1 MEKPFAPSPNKT
13 MTYTFKPVSPDAPVH
28 RIDYQNELNP
38 AQYEAVTT
46 KDGPI
51 LVIAGAGSGKT
62 RTLVYR
68 LAYLVEHGVDP
79 SSILLLTFTRKA
91 SREMLTRAVHLLN
104 QALGQVVGGTFH
116 GVCYLWLRQYG
127 ERLGY
132 PKGFTVMDRADQ
144 GDLLKMLKERLGYKQ
159 LSGPFPRKETIA
171 ELFGAVVNKDLSLDS
186 LLARDYPQFLDHRD
200 RLAKMAAAYQDEKRR
215 HALLD
220 YDDLLLEG
228 RRLLTEH
235 DDLRQHLSRRFQYL
249 MVDEYQDTNRLQ
261 AELVRLL
268 ASTHQNVMAVG
279 DDSQSI
285 YSFRGAN
292 FRNIMDFPDLFP
304 GTRIIKLEENYRST
318 QPILDLANEII
329 AGARDKYTKCLF
341 TRRADGV
348 RPRLFR
354 AASENEQSRL
364 VVAQVQALQEEG
376 TPLSQIAVLIRAGY
390 HSFDLEIELV
400 RSGIPFMKF
409 GGFKFMESAHIKD
422 LLAHLKVVAN
432 PQDTMSWN
440 RVLLLVPGVGQAT
453 CNKFNAQ
460 VRGSFDLEAG
470 ITWLRQQP
478 KKLDDLADLM
488 TGLNTPGQTLMTRM
502 NQALAYYEPLAMAR
516 YDDYPKR
523 IKDLEHLLTITARYR
538 ELQAFLNDLTLE
550 PPSSLA
556 DVVTPTDDYLT
567 LSTIHSAKGLEWD
580 AVFIIWAAEG
590 RFPAFYSQERDEEME
605 EERRLMYVAATRAR
619 NYLALTF
626 PSIGYS
632 RQFGMT
638 VNSPSRF
645 IADIPRTLLEPWR
658 AEVEEW

>member
-1 MEKPFAPSPNKT
+1 
-13 MTYTFKPVSPDAPVH
+13 MTNTFKPVTPDAPVH

-46 KDGPI
+46 KEGPI

-79 SSILLLTFTRKA
+79 SAILLLTFTRKA

-144 GDLLKMLKERLGYKQ
+144 GDLLKLLKERLGFKQ
-159 LSGPFPRKETIA
+159 LSGSFPRKETIA

-186 LLARDYPQFLDHRD
+186 LLNRDYPQFLDQRD

-235 DDLRQHLSRRFQYL
+235 DDLRQHLSRRFRYL

-329 AGARDKYTKCLF
+329 ASARDKYTKCLF

-364 VVAQVQALQEEG
+364 VVAQVQTLQEEG
-376 TPLSQIAVLIRAGY
+376 TPLSEIAVLIRAGY
-390 HSFDLEIELV
+390 HSFDLEIELA

-432 PQDTMSWN
+432 PKDTMSWN
-440 RVLLLVPGVGQAT
+440 RVLLLVPGVGRQT
-453 CNKFNAQ
+453 CNKFSAQ
-460 VRGSFDLEAG
+460 VGSGFELEDG
-470 ITWLRQQP
+470 IKWLKGQRRP
-478 KKLDDLADLM
+478 KELQDLADLM
-488 TGLNTPGQTLMTRM
+488 AGLNAPGQTLMSRM

-523 IKDLEHLLTITARYR
+523 MKDLEHLLTITARYR
-538 ELQAFLNDLTLE
+538 ELQTFLNDLTLE

-556 DVVTPTDDYLT
+556 DVVTPTDEYLT

-645 IADIPRTLLEPWR
+645 IADIPRDLLEPWR

>member
-1 MEKPFAPSPNKT
+1 MP
-13 MTYTFKPVSPDAPVH
+13 YTFKPIPPEAPGR
-28 RIDYQNELNP
+28 RIDYSQDLNP

-46 KDGPI
+46 LEGPI

-68 LAYLVEHGVDP
+68 LAYLVEQGVDP
-79 SSILLLTFTRKA
+79 GAILLLTFTRKA
-91 SREMLTRAVHLLN
+91 SREMLTRAVHLLDRP
-104 QALGQVVGGTFH
+104 LGQVVGGTFH
-116 GVCYLWLRQYG
+116 GICYLWLRQYG

-144 GDLLKMLKERLGYKQ
+144 GDLLNLLKERLGFKK
-159 LSGPFPRKETIA
+159 LSGPFPRKETMA
-171 ELFGAVVNKDLSLDS
+171 EILGAVVNKDLSLDG
-186 LLARDYPQFLDHRD
+186 LLTRDYPQFLEQRDH
-200 RLAKMAAAYQDEKRR
+200 LVKMTAAYQDEKRR

-235 DDLRQHLSRRFQYL
+235 EDVRRHLSNRFQYL

-261 AELVRLL
+261 AELVQLL
-268 ASTHQNVMAVG
+268 AYSHKNVMAVG

-292 FRNIMDFPDLFP
+292 FRNIMDFPNLFP

-318 QPILDLANEII
+318 QPILDLANAII
-329 AGARDKYTKCLF
+329 AGAQDKYTKCLF
-341 TRRADGV
+341 TRRADGT

-354 AASENEQSRL
+354 AATENEQSKL

-376 TPLSQIAVLIRAGY
+376 TPLSRIAVLIRAGY

-400 RSGIPFMKF
+400 RTGIPFMKF

-422 LLAHLKVVAN
+422 LLAHLRVVAN
-432 PQDTMSWN
+432 PKDTMSWN
-440 RVLLLVPGVGQAT
+440 RLLLLVPGVGRAT
-453 CNKFNAQ
+453 CNKFNSQ
-460 VRGSFDLEAG
+460 VQGGFDLEAG
-470 ITWLRQQP
+470 VKWLRNQRRPQEL
-478 KKLDDLADLM
+478 KDLAGLM
-488 TGLNTPGQTLMTRM
+488 ETLNAPGQTLMTRM
-502 NQALAYYEPLAMAR
+502 NQALTYYEPLAKAR

-523 IKDLEHLLTITARYR
+523 MKDLEHLLTITARYK
-538 ELQAFLNDLTLE
+538 ELQTFLNDLTLE

-567 LSTIHSAKGLEWD
+567 LSTVHSAKGLEWD
-580 AVFIIWAAEG
+580 AVFVIWAAEG
-590 RFPAFYSQERDEEME
+590 RFPGFYSQERDEDME

-619 NYLALTF
+619 NYLAVIF

-645 IADIPRTLLEPWR
+645 IADIPRALLEPWR

>member
-1 MEKPFAPSPNKT
+1 MP
-13 MTYTFKPVSPDAPVH
+13 YTFKPIPPEPVR
-28 RIDYQNELNP
+28 RIDYQRELNP

-46 KDGPI
+46 LEGPV

-79 SSILLLTFTRKA
+79 SAILLLTFTRKA
-91 SREMLTRAVHLLN
+91 SREMLTRAVHLVD
-104 QALGQVVGGTFH
+104 QPLGQVVGGTFH
-116 GVCYLWLRQYG
+116 GICYLWLRQYG

-132 PKGFTVMDRADQ
+132 PKGFTCMDRADQ
-144 GDLLKMLKERLGYKQ
+144 GDLLSMLKERLGFKK
-159 LSGPFPRKETIA
+159 LSGPFPRKETMA
-171 ELFGAVVNKDLSLDS
+171 EILGAVVNKDLSLDN
-186 LLARDYPQFLDHRD
+186 LLARDYPQFLEQRDH
-200 RLAKMAAAYQDEKRR
+200 LAQMAAAYQDEKRR
-215 HALLD
+215 HALMD

-235 DDLRQHLSRRFQYL
+235 DDVRRHLSRRFQYL

-261 AELVRLL
+261 AELVQLL
-268 ASTHQNVMAVG
+268 AYTHQNVMAVG

-292 FRNIMDFPDLFP
+292 FRNIMDFPKLFP

-318 QPILDLANEII
+318 QPILDLANAVI

-341 TRRADGV
+341 TRRADGL

-354 AASENEQSRL
+354 AATENEQSKL

-376 TPLSQIAVLIRAGY
+376 TPLSEIAVLIRAGY

-400 RSGIPFMKF
+400 KAGIPFMKF

-432 PQDTMSWN
+432 PRDAMSWT
-440 RVLLLVPGVGQAT
+440 RVLLLLPGVGRQT
-453 CNKFNAQ
+453 CNKFNSQ
-460 VRGSFDLEAG
+460 IGRDFDLAAAG
-470 ITWLRQQP
+470 KWLRNQRRP
-478 KKLDDLADLM
+478 KELKDLADLIVR
-488 TGLNTPGQTLMTRM
+488 LEAPGQTLMTRM
-502 NQALAYYEPLAMAR
+502 NEVLSYYEPLAKER

-523 IKDLEHLLTITARYR
+523 MKDLEHLLTITARYR
-538 ELQAFLNDLTLE
+538 ELQTFLNDLTLE

-556 DVVTPTDDYLT
+556 DVVTPTDEYLT
-567 LSTIHSAKGLEWD
+567 LSTVHSAKGLEWD

-590 RFPAFYSQERDEEME
+590 RFPAFYSQERDDEME

-619 NYLALTF
+619 NYLALIF

-658 AEVEEW
+658 AEVEEY

>member
-1 MEKPFAPSPNKT
+1 MSYTVKPIPPEAP
-13 MTYTFKPVSPDAPVH
+13 AP
-28 RIDYQNELNP
+28 RIDYEKELNP

-46 KDGPI
+46 LEGPM

-79 SSILLLTFTRKA
+79 SAILLLTFTRKA
-91 SREMLTRAVHLLN
+91 SREMLSRAVHLLN
-104 QALGQVVGGTFH
+104 QGLGQVVGGTFH

-144 GDLLKMLKERLGYKQ
+144 GDLLKMLKERLGFKQ
-159 LSGPFPRKETIA
+159 TSGPFPRKETVA
-171 ELFGAVVNKDLSLDS
+171 EIFGAVVNKNLSLDS
-186 LLARDYPQFLDHRD
+186 LLTRDYPQFLDQRD

-215 HALLD
+215 HGLLD

-235 DDLRQHLSRRFQYL
+235 EDLRQHLGRRFQYL

-268 ASTHQNVMAVG
+268 AASHQNVMAVG

-292 FRNIMDFPDLFP
+292 FRNIMDFPEIFP

-318 QPILDLANEII
+318 QPILDLANSII
-329 AGARDKYTKCLF
+329 AGAQDRYTKCLF

-354 AASENEQSRL
+354 TASENEQSRL
-364 VVAQVQALQEEG
+364 IVAQVQALQDAG

-400 RSGIPFMKF
+400 RADIPFMKF

-422 LLAHLKVVAN
+422 LLAHLRVVAN
-432 PQDTMSWN
+432 PRDTMSWN
-440 RVLLLVPGVGQAT
+440 RVLLLVPGVGRQT

-460 VRGSFDLEAG
+460 VETGFELADGIKWLKNQRRPKDLK
-470 ITWLRQQP
+470 P
-478 KKLDDLADLM
+478 LADLM
-488 TGLNTPGQTLMTRM
+488 VGLASPNQTLMTRM
-502 NQALAYYEPLAMAR
+502 NQVLAYYEPLAKAR

-538 ELQAFLNDLTLE
+538 ELQTFLNDLTLE

-556 DVVTPTDDYLT
+556 DVVTPTDEYLT
-567 LSTIHSAKGLEWD
+567 LSTVHSAKGLEWD

-590 RFPAFYSQERDEEME
+590 RFPAFYSQDKDEEME

-638 VNSPSRF
+638 VNAPSRF
-645 IADIPRTLLEPWR
+645 VADIPRDLLEPWR

>member
-1 MEKPFAPSPNKT
+1 
-13 MTYTFKPVSPDAPVH
+13 MTYTFKPVTHEAPGH
-28 RIDYQNELNP
+28 RIDYEKELNP
-38 AQYEAVTT
+38 SQYQAVTT
-46 KDGPI
+46 LEGPV

-68 LAYLVEHGVDP
+68 LAYLVEQGVDP
-79 SSILLLTFTRKA
+79 GAILLLTFTRKA
-91 SREMLTRAVHLLN
+91 AREMLTRAVHLLD
-104 QALGQVVGGTFH
+104 QPLGRVMGGTFH
-116 GVCYLWLRQYG
+116 GACYLWLRKYG

-132 PKGFTVMDRADQ
+132 PRGFTVMDRADQ
-144 GDLLKMLKERLGYKQ
+144 GDLLNMLKERLGFKKV
-159 LSGPFPRKETIA
+159 SGPFPRKETMA
-171 ELFGAVVNKDLSLDS
+171 EILGAVVNKDLSLDH
-186 LLARDYPQFLDHRD
+186 LLSRDYPQFLEQRDH
-200 RLAKMAAAYQDEKRR
+200 LAKLAAAYQDEKRR
-215 HALLD
+215 HGLLD

-235 DDLRQHLSRRFQYL
+235 EDVRRTLSRRFQYL

-261 AELVRLL
+261 AELVQLL
-268 ASTHQNVMAVG
+268 AYSHQNVMAVG

-292 FRNIMDFPDLFP
+292 FRNIMDFPRLFP

-318 QPILDLANEII
+318 QPILDLANAII

-341 TRRADGV
+341 TRRADGS

-354 AASENEQSRL
+354 AATENEQSRL
-364 VVAQVQALQEEG
+364 VVAQVQALQEAG
-376 TPLSQIAVLIRAGY
+376 TPLSRIAVLIRAGY

-400 RSGIPFMKF
+400 RAGLPFMKF

-432 PQDTMSWN
+432 PKDTMSWN
-440 RVLLLVPGVGQAT
+440 RLLLLVPGVGRQT
-453 CNKFNAQ
+453 CNKFNSQ
-460 VRGSFDLEAG
+460 ILGDFDMAAAVK
-470 ITWLRQQP
+470 WLRSQRRPQELP
-478 KKLDDLADLM
+478 DLADLM
-488 TGLNTPGQTLMTRM
+488 ENLKLPGQTLMSRM
-502 NQALAYYEPLAMAR
+502 NLALAYYEPLAKIR

-523 IKDLEHLLTITARYR
+523 IKDLEHLLTITARYK
-538 ELQAFLNDLTLE
+538 ELQTFLNDLTLE

-556 DVVTPTDDYLT
+556 DVVTPTHDYLT
-567 LSTIHSAKGLEWD
+567 LSTVHSAKGLEWD

-619 NYLALTF
+619 DYLAVIF
-626 PSIGYS
+626 PSIGYN
-632 RQFGMT
+632 RQFGMI

-645 IADIPRTLLEPWR
+645 IAEIPRALLEPWR
-658 AEVEEW
+658 AEVEE

>member
-1 MEKPFAPSPNKT
+1 
-13 MTYTFKPVSPDAPVH
+13 MTYIFKPIPPEALPH
-28 RIDYQNELNP
+28 RIDYERELNP

-46 KDGPI
+46 TEGPV

-79 SSILLLTFTRKA
+79 GAILLLTFTRKA

-116 GVCYLWLRQYG
+116 GICYLWLRQYG
-127 ERLGY
+127 ELLGY

-144 GDLLKMLKERLGYKQ
+144 GDLLNLLKERLGYKK

-171 ELFGAVVNKDLSLDS
+171 EMLGAVVNKDLSLDF
-186 LLARDYPQFLDHRD
+186 LLTRDYPQFLEQRDH
-200 RLAKMAAAYQDEKRR
+200 LAKLAAAYQDEKRR

-235 DDLRQHLSRRFQYL
+235 EDVRRHLSNRFGYL

-261 AELVRLL
+261 AELVQLL
-268 ASTHQNVMAVG
+268 AYSHQNVMAVG

-292 FRNIMDFPDLFP
+292 FRNIMDFPKLFP

-318 QPILDLANEII
+318 QPILDLANAII

-341 TRRADGV
+341 TRRADGT

-354 AASENEQSRL
+354 AADEPEQSRL
-364 VVAQVQALQEEG
+364 VVSQVQALVDAG
-376 TPLSQIAVLIRAGY
+376 TPLSRIAVLIRAGY
-390 HSFDLEIELV
+390 HSFALEIELM
-400 RSGIPFMKF
+400 RASIPFMKF

-432 PQDTMSWN
+432 PRDTMSWN
-440 RVLLLVPGVGQAT
+440 RLLLLVPGVGRAT

-460 VRGSFDLEAG
+460 VKAGFGLEAG
-470 ITWLRQQP
+470 IAWLRRQP
-478 KKLDDLADLM
+478 PKLQDLAGLM
-488 TGLNTPGQTLMTRM
+488 ESLNGPGHTLMTRM
-502 NQALAYYEPLAMAR
+502 TQTLAYYEPLAKAR

-523 IKDLEHLLTITARYR
+523 MKDLEHLLTITARYQ

-556 DVVTPTDDYLT
+556 DVVAPTDDYLT
-567 LSTIHSAKGLEWD
+567 LSTVHSAKGLEWD

-590 RFPAFYSQERDEEME
+590 RFPGFYSQERDDDME

-619 NYLALTF
+619 NYLAVVF
-626 PSIGYS
+626 PHTGYS

-638 VNSPSRF
+638 INSPSRF
-645 IADIPRTLLEPWR
+645 IADIPRDLLEPWR

>member
-1 MEKPFAPSPNKT
+1 
-13 MTYTFKPVSPDAPVH
+13 MTYTFKPESPEAPIR
-28 RIDYQNELNP
+28 RIDYQQELNP
-38 AQYEAVTT
+38 AQYQAVTT
-46 KDGPI
+46 LEGPV

-68 LAYLVEHGVDP
+68 LAYLVEQGVDP
-79 SSILLLTFTRKA
+79 SAILLLTFTRKA
-91 SREMLTRAVHLLN
+91 SREMLTRAVHLLDRP
-104 QALGQVVGGTFH
+104 LGQVTGGTFH

-127 ERLGY
+127 GRLGY
-132 PKGFTVMDRADQ
+132 PQGFTVMDRSDQ
-144 GDLLKMLKERLGYKQ
+144 GDLLQMLKERLGFKK
-159 LSGPFPRKETIA
+159 LPGPFPRKETMA
-171 ELFGAVVNKDLSLDS
+171 EILGAVVNKDLSLDH
-186 LLARDYPQFLDHRD
+186 LLARDYPQFLEQRDH
-200 RLAKMAAAYQDEKRR
+200 LAKMAAAYQDEKRR

-228 RRLLTEH
+228 RRLLLEH
-235 DDLRQHLSRRFQYL
+235 EDVRRHLSRRFGYL

-268 ASTHQNVMAVG
+268 AYTHQNVMAVG

-292 FRNIMDFPDLFP
+292 FRNIMDFPNLFP

-318 QPILDLANEII
+318 QPILDLANAII
-329 AGARDKYTKCLF
+329 AGARDRYTKCLF

-354 AASENEQSRL
+354 AATENEQSRL
-364 VVAQVQALQEEG
+364 VLAQVQALQEQDI
-376 TPLSQIAVLIRAGY
+376 PLNRIAVLFRAGY

-400 RSGIPFMKF
+400 RAAIPFMKF

-422 LLAHLKVVAN
+422 LLAHLRVVAN
-432 PQDTMSWN
+432 PRDTMSWN
-440 RVLLLVPGVGQAT
+440 RLLLLVPGVGRAT
-453 CNKFNAQ
+453 CNKFNSQ
-460 VRGSFDLEAG
+460 VQSGFDLAAG
-470 ITWLRQQP
+470 VQWLRSQRRPQEL
-478 KKLDDLADLM
+478 KDLAELM
-488 TGLNTPGQTLMTRM
+488 ESLNAPGQTLMTRM
-502 NQALAYYEPLAMAR
+502 NLALAYYEPLAKAR

-538 ELQAFLNDLTLE
+538 ELQTFLNDLTLE

-556 DVVTPTDDYLT
+556 DVVTPSHDYLT
-567 LSTIHSAKGLEWD
+567 LSTVHSAKGLEWD

-590 RFPAFYSQERDEEME
+590 RFPGFYSQERDEDLE

-619 NYLALTF
+619 NYLAVIF
-626 PSIGYS
+626 PSIGYN

-645 IADIPRTLLEPWR
+645 IADIPRGLLEPWR

>member
-1 MEKPFAPSPNKT
+1 
-13 MTYTFKPVSPDAPVH
+13 MTYTFKPESPEAPVR
-28 RIDYQNELNP
+28 RIDYQQELNP

-46 KDGPI
+46 REGPV

-68 LAYLVEHGVDP
+68 LAYLVEQGVDP
-79 SSILLLTFTRKA
+79 SAILLLTFTRKA
-91 SREMLTRAVHLLN
+91 SREMLTRAVHLLDRP
-104 QALGQVVGGTFH
+104 LGQVTGGTFH

-127 ERLGY
+127 GRLGY

-144 GDLLKMLKERLGYKQ
+144 GDLLQMLKERLGLKK
-159 LSGPFPRKETIA
+159 LTGPFPRKETMA
-171 ELFGAVVNKDLSLDS
+171 EILGAVVNKDLSLDD
-186 LLARDYPQFLDHRD
+186 LLARDYPQFLEQRDH
-200 RLAKMAAAYQDEKRR
+200 LAKMAAAYQDEKRR

-228 RRLLTEH
+228 RRLLLEH
-235 DDLRQHLSRRFQYL
+235 EDVRRHLSRRFQYL

-261 AELVRLL
+261 AELVQLL
-268 ASTHQNVMAVG
+268 AYTHKNVMAVG

-292 FRNIMDFPDLFP
+292 FRNIMDFPNLFP

-318 QPILDLANEII
+318 QPILDLANAII
-329 AGARDKYTKCLF
+329 AGARDRYTKCLF

-354 AASENEQSRL
+354 AATENEQSRL
-364 VVAQVQALQEEG
+364 VVAQVEALQEQDI
-376 TPLSQIAVLIRAGY
+376 PLSRMAVLFRAGY

-400 RSGIPFMKF
+400 RAAMPFMKF

-422 LLAHLKVVAN
+422 LLAHLRVVAN
-432 PQDTMSWN
+432 PRDTMSWN
-440 RVLLLVPGVGQAT
+440 RLLLLVPGVGRAT
-453 CNKFNAQ
+453 CNRFNSQ
-460 VRGSFDLEAG
+460 VQGGFDLAAG
-470 ITWLRQQP
+470 VQWLRSQRRPQEL
-478 KKLDDLADLM
+478 KDLAALM
-488 TGLNTPGQTLMTRM
+488 ESLNAPGQTLMTRM
-502 NQALAYYEPLAMAR
+502 NLALAYYEPLAKAR

-523 IKDLEHLLTITARYR
+523 LKDLEHLLAITARYK
-538 ELQAFLNDLTLE
+538 ELQTFLNDLTLE

-556 DVVTPTDDYLT
+556 DVVTPTHDYLT
-567 LSTIHSAKGLEWD
+567 LSTVHSAKGLEWD
-580 AVFIIWAAEG
+580 AVFIIWAVEG
-590 RFPAFYSQERDEEME
+590 RFPGFFSQDRDEDLE

-619 NYLALTF
+619 NYLAVIF

-645 IADIPRTLLEPWR
+645 IADIPRSLLEPWR
-658 AEVEEW
+658 AEVEEF

>member
-1 MEKPFAPSPNKT
+1 
-13 MTYTFKPVSPDAPVH
+13 MTYTFRPVSSDAPVH
-28 RIDYQNELNP
+28 RIDYEKELNP

-46 KDGPI
+46 KEGPI

-79 SSILLLTFTRKA
+79 GSILLLTFTRKA

-104 QALGQVVGGTFH
+104 QPLGQVVGGTFH
-116 GVCYLWLRQYG
+116 GICYLWLRQYG

-144 GDLLKMLKERLGYKQ
+144 GDLLKILKERLGFKQ
-159 LSGPFPRKETIA
+159 LSGHFPRKETIA

-235 DDLRQHLSRRFQYL
+235 EDVRRHLSRRFQYL

-261 AELVRLL
+261 AELVQLL
-268 ASTHQNVMAVG
+268 AYSHKNVMAVG

-292 FRNIMDFPDLFP
+292 FRNIMDFPQLFP

-376 TPLSQIAVLIRAGY
+376 TPLSRIAVLIRAGY

-400 RSGIPFMKF
+400 RTGIPFMKF

-432 PQDTMSWN
+432 PKDTMSWT
-440 RVLLLVPGVGQAT
+440 RLLLLVPGVGQKT
-453 CNKFNAQ
+453 CNKFNSQ
-460 VRGSFDLEAG
+460 VQPGFELEDG
-470 ITWLRQQP
+470 IKWLKGQRRQEL
-478 KKLDDLADLM
+478 KDLADLM
-488 TGLNTPGQTLMTRM
+488 AGLKTPGQTLMTRM
-502 NQALAYYEPLAMAR
+502 NQALAYYEPLAKAR

-523 IKDLEHLLTITARYR
+523 LKDLEHLLTITARYR
-538 ELQAFLNDLTLE
+538 EIQTFLNDLTLE

-567 LSTIHSAKGLEWD
+567 LSTVHSAKGLEWD

-619 NYLALTF
+619 NYLALIF

-645 IADIPRTLLEPWR
+645 IADIPRDFLEPWR